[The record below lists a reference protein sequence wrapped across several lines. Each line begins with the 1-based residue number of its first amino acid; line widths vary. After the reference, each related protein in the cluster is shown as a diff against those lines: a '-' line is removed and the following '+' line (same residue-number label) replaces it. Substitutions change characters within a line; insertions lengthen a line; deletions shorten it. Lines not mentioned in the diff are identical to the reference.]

1 MIPMR
6 TYRLRVNK
14 SGDIQKLRYINL
26 RCGSKPFNCTSGKI
40 VGCGM
45 ADFDS
50 QMQEGIIE
58 WIQVL
63 PEYRGKK
70 IGQLLVNELLLRMKT
85 MAKFAT
91 VSGQMNNPSSP
102 EKLYR
107 KCGFVGN
114 DIWHILRSKK

>member
-1 MIPMR
+1 
-6 TYRLRVNK
+6 
-14 SGDIQKLRYINL
+14 
-26 RCGSKPFNCTSGKI
+26 
-40 VGCGM
+40 M